1 MASSAS
7 VAVWVTEIEEWLD
20 GVPVYTLTNGTP
32 GVHALVVHPRG
43 RRGGARLLP
52 TLGLLSFRKEDV
64 DALL

>member
-1 MASSAS
+1 M
-7 VAVWVTEIEEWLD
+7 AVWVTEIEEWLD

-52 TLGLLSFRKEDV
+52 TLGLLSF
-64 DALL
+64 